1 MKKRNK
7 GITLIALVI
16 TIIVLLILAG
26 ITITTLTGDNGI
38 LSKANNASEETKKKE
53 YEEILK
59 VIANGLKIDK
69 IVNNWNNKKYLDELE
84 KEIPKE
90 EKFAGSEI
98 NRKNDETIN
107 VVTKEKYVYKITENE
122 IKYVGTQGKNPPPN
136 LQESDI
142 TFTIVPK
149 DKYTNEDVTVEII
162 ANIEIGKNIL
172 QYSTDGN
179 NWTNYE
185 KPILVGQ
192 NGLIFAR
199 LINELD
205 EVSGNATKNITNIDK
220 EIPNDATISFSPN
233 EILEGETITATV
245 SQSDNLSG
253 VDIEKCK
260 WILTTSN
267 SPIGTEDISQYSEGE
282 FNKEIEDKIIL
293 SGKKEGTYYLHV
305 LTIDKA
311 GNMKETISS
320 QGITVKAPLYI
331 IQNGVLKNSNYTL
344 AGDGAKLTQ
353 ESGFVK
359 FIAAE
364 SGRSW
369 YSWGVSWYIENGQK
383 YNKIFCKL
391 SSPGPTGGEQSG
403 LSLRA
408 GTTPVRKTNNNSGY
422 ADASFGSVELYRN
435 DAPAFGPRN
444 FTLNMTGAK
453 NPLNVVF
460 QFYYR
465 VDGSVGDPVHI
476 YELYLE

>member
-1 MKKRNK
+1 MKKQK

-16 TIIVLLILAG
+16 TIIILLILAG
-26 ITITTLTGDNGI
+26 ITIATLTGENGI
-38 LSKANNASEETKKKE
+38 LSKANLAEEETKKKE

-59 VIANGLKIDK
+59 VIANGLKTDK
-69 IVNNWNNKKYLDELE
+69 IMNNWNNKKYLDEFE

-90 EKFAGSEI
+90 EKFTNSEI

-122 IKYVGTQGKNPPPN
+122 IKYIGTQGKNPPPN

-142 TFTIVPK
+142 TFTISPK

-179 NWTNYE
+179 NWSNYE

-192 NGLIFAR
+192 NGMIFAR

-205 EVSGNATKNITNIDK
+205 EVSGNATENITNIDK
-220 EIPNDATISFSPN
+220 DIPNDATISFSTN
-233 EILEGETITATV
+233 EILEGQTITATV

-260 WILTTSN
+260 WVLTTSN
-267 SPIGTEDISQYSEGE
+267 SPIGTEDISRYNEGE
-282 FNKEIEDKIIL
+282 FTKEIEDKIIL
-293 SGKKEGTYYLHV
+293 SGKTEGTYYLHV

-311 GNMKETISS
+311 GNMKETVSS
-320 QGITVKAPLYI
+320 QGVRVKVPLYI

-364 SGRSW
+364 NRMSW
-369 YSWGVSWYIENGQK
+369 YSWGVSWYIGDGQR
-383 YNKIFCKL
+383 YNRICCKL

-408 GTTPVRKTNNNSGY
+408 GTTPVKKTDNNYGY
-422 ADASFGSVELYRN
+422 ADSSFGGMELYRN
-435 DAPAFGPRN
+435 DAPAFGPTN

-453 NPLNVVF
+453 NPLNVVL

-465 VDGSVGDPVHI
+465 ANGSYGDPVHI